1 MVVDFLKMPYVQKVL
16 PLVYDESLSYY
27 EVLCKMKDKLNETIG
42 QVDKNAE
49 DIAELKA
56 EMAVVQEWIDDFD
69 IHGFARLTG
78 ADFTG
83 AITTTSSVTAAEGF
97 VGDLTGDVTG
107 DVTGNVTG
115 DVTGNVTGN
124 VRGNV
129 VGNVQGDLTGNVTGN
144 LTGNVSGSVTGNVH
158 GNVQGNVS
166 GTLTGDSHGTHYG
179 GVVGNVTGNL
189 TGLADEAKILDV
201 PRTLVTDLASDSSD
215 PFDGSDDADLG
226 VKGVLPVTHGGTG
239 NNSVDSV
246 PTAGST
252 KMVTSDGIK
261 NALDA
266 IEVEIAGKQDELTFD
281 IAPAQ
286 GSQNPVTSDGI
297 YNAISQAGVGVVSS
311 VFGRVGVIVAGDG
324 DYNAGQ
330 VTYDNTGSHLTA
342 NRVQSAIDEVV
353 QIIENKPND
362 LVHLTDVVISAPTD
376 GQVLKYD
383 ASTQK
388 WKNGTDVSGIA
399 PDNVSNLSLV
409 AGNGKVTIVWSDPD
423 DTVISGQTICTWSKT
438 KLVMKV
444 GGYPANEDDGT
455 VILTNSVRDQYAVN
469 GYEVTGLTNGTTYY
483 FQLFPVSTGGAVNR
497 DSANR
502 VSGTPQPNVQISVTI
517 TGAKEDTVVITDSN
531 NQTVG
536 TCVFDSGAVSGVFT
550 TVVETGY
557 SDTWTFTSSVSNYV
571 AAATIDGTPSQ
582 AVKCMPEDVAYWYG
596 NEVEAF
602 EVGTFTDS
610 SGNSA
615 IVTPTVTRNT
625 NNILIELPNPGNKD
639 QILGGIKTTN
649 TIDYT
654 GKTSLKVRAR
664 LEYLIGTPAGYYRFS
679 LFGSVDGA
687 TEISSIQP
695 SHMQLLVQAIQ
706 SEYNVPGTASGEFT
720 VSLTGVQ
727 NNHINLASQCAR
739 IGMQYN
745 KLWIDA
751 VYTV

>member
-49 DIAELKA
+49 DITELKA

-189 TGLADEAKILDV
+189 TGLADEAKVLDV

-239 NNSVDSV
+239 NGSVDTV

-266 IEVEIAGKQDELTFD
+266 IETEIAGKQDELTFD

-353 QIIENKPND
+353 QKIADIPNSLATLND
-362 LVHLTDVVISAPTD
+362 TTITTPSNRQILR
-376 GQVLKYD
+376 YD

-388 WKNGTDVSGIA
+388 WVNSDEVVGI
-399 PDNVSNLSLV
+399 PPQNVSNFV
-409 AGNGKVTIVWSDPD
+409 ITPGNEKLTLTWNDPD
-423 DTVISGQTICTWSKT
+423 DTVIQGQTICTWANT
-438 KLVMKV
+438 KLVVKTT
-444 GGYPANEDDGT
+444 GYPTSVDDGT
-455 VILTNSVRDQYAVN
+455 LVLTNSVRNQYAVN
-469 GYEVTGLTNGTTYY
+469 GYEMTGLVNDQTYY
-483 FQLFPVSTGGAVNR
+483 FQLFPVSDGKAVN
-497 DSANR
+497 SNVANR
-502 VSGTPQPNVQISVTI
+502 NSGTPRSAVTVTLTI
-517 TGAKEDTVVITDSN
+517 NGAKEDTVVVKDVN
-531 NQTVG
+531 DQTVA
-536 TCVFDSGAVSGVFT
+536 TCVFASGETSGTCQIPNVPVTGMQVILESSKSEIASGVYYTKIVNLSGAST
-550 TVVETGY
+550 ETVNLYPDKTWYWFGLKLAGNYGIPSASASVTEETNRIRL
-557 SDTWTFTSSVSNYV
+557 DNTSS
-571 AAATIDGTPSQ
+571 
-582 AVKCMPEDVAYWYG
+582 
-596 NEVEAF
+596 
-602 EVGTFTDS
+602 S
-610 SGNSA
+610 S
-615 IVTPTVTRNT
+615 R
-625 NNILIELPNPGNKD
+625 
-639 QILGGIKTTN
+639 
-649 TIDYT
+649 
-654 GKTSLKVRAR
+654 
-664 LEYLIGTPAGYYRFS
+664 
-679 LFGSVDGA
+679 SVDGLFSDSIVISGETKFHAVVITGSA
-687 TEISSIQP
+687 TGT
-695 SHMQLLVQAIQ
+695 Q
-706 SEYNVPGTASGEFT
+706 SAELCTTAEASPGTSTVIATASFANQIGEQYT
-720 VSLTGVQ
+720 EGAINGTTQTGY
-727 NNHINLASQCAR
+727 AR
-739 IGMQYN
+739 THMVLNSYGTAYIRALYA
-745 KLWIDA
+745 D
-751 VYTV
+751 